1 MIPIGEK
8 DMKPNLEFIF
18 RIFLSLS
25 LPMSAASTA
34 LAAQPSPRPPNP
46 QQINAEA
53 RQEGRNLDQH
63 IQRQGFRELQRMI
76 DRGDIRNLQKKFRD
90 AKKKQDD
97 AAKAAKDARDAAR
110 NCQNERDKK
119 KAFDLIQKARRM
131 QEDAKHERDM
141 AEIAETGLRNRVRET
156 VEKVN
161 KHVKELK
168 DKVQAGLKAA
178 KDAGLKI
185 VERDLQDTEKILNDA
200 IDKATSEGTKEN
212 NFTDE
217 GMLNKL
223 DKAKNEFNKQIDK
236 AKEGTEPSESPAQS
250 EANLKEAE
258 GYLQNCPPKVGAAPK
273 PPVEVFIAVD
283 NTPQVLA
290 CIAPG
295 QNPAQAA
302 NALGLAN
309 HQQIASGPE
318 GTIVRAPGDPKTVEK
333 AAKEKGVKMCHP
345 PENDKCTIMTPLTPF
360 RGHNHKDHMHSDGHP
375 HSHQPVDLP
384 LDWGVTPPETIIR
397 WE

>member
-8 DMKPNLEFIF
+8 DMKPNLQFIF
-18 RIFLSLS
+18 RILLSLS
-25 LPMSAASTA
+25 LPMPSAPTA
-34 LAAQPSPRPPNP
+34 LAAQPSPRPPDP
-46 QQINAEA
+46 QRINAEV
-53 RQEGRNLDQH
+53 RQEARNLDQN
-63 IQRQGFRELQRMI
+63 IQRQGFRELQKMI

-110 NCQNERDKK
+110 NCQNDRDKK
-119 KAFDLIQKARRM
+119 KAFDLIKKAKRM

-141 AEIAETGLRNRVRET
+141 ADIAETGLRNKVRET

-161 KHVKELK
+161 KDIKGLK

-178 KDAGLKI
+178 KDAGLKL
-185 VERDLQDTEKILNDA
+185 VEKNLQDTENILNDA

-212 NFTDE
+212 NFDDA
-217 GMLNKL
+217 GMLHKL
-223 DKAKNEFNKQIDK
+223 DKAKNEFSKQIDK
-236 AKEGTEPSESPAQS
+236 AKEGTDPSESPAQTEES
-250 EANLKEAE
+250 LKEAE
-258 GYLQNCPPKVGAAPK
+258 RYLQNCPPKVGAAPK
-273 PPVEVFIAVD
+273 APVDVFVAVD
-283 NTPQVLA
+283 STPQVLA

-309 HQQIASGPE
+309 HQQIATGPE
-318 GTIVRAPGDPKTVEK
+318 GTIIRAPGDAKTVEK
-333 AAKEKGVKMCHP
+333 LAKDKGVKTCFP
-345 PENDKCTIMTPLTPF
+345 TEPDYCTIMTPLTPF
-360 RGHNHKDHMHSDGHP
+360 RGHDHKSHVQSGLHP
-375 HSHQPVDLP
+375 HAHQPVDLP
-384 LDWGVTPPETIIR
+384 LDWGVTPPETAIR